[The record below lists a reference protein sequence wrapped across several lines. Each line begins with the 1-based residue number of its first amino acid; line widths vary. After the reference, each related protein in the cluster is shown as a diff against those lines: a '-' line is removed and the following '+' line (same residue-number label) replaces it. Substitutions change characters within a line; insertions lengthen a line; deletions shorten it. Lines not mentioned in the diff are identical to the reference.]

1 MKGLLCA
8 IDPGRDKTG
17 VALVHMDGTLEK
29 KSIVRTAD
37 YEKELA
43 QLLAGKDLLAVAMG
57 NGTRHEVMQ
66 ERTEALL
73 VKLGR
78 AIPVTLVDEKYT
90 TEMGEQWYWKD
101 HPAKGLA
108 RLIPK
113 GMRSGPVP
121 VDDDVAWLIGC
132 IYLGI
137 VKAEDVGHKKV

>member
-1 MKGLLCA
+1 MKDLLCA

-17 VALVHMDGTLEK
+17 VALVRMDGTLEK
-29 KSIVRTAD
+29 KCIVRTAD
-37 YEKELA
+37 YEHELA
-43 QLLAGKDLLAVAMG
+43 RLLMGKDLLAVAMG

-66 ERTEALL
+66 KRTEALL
-73 VKLGR
+73 AKLGR

-113 GMRSGPVP
+113 GMRSVPVP
-121 VDDDVAWLIGC
+121 VDDYVAWIIGC
-132 IYLGI
+132 IYLGT

>member
-1 MKGLLCA
+1 MKGLLCS

-17 VALVHMDGTLEK
+17 VALVHAEEIFAL
-29 KSIVRTAD
+29 V
-37 YEKELA
+37 
-43 QLLAGKDLLAVAMG
+43 MG

-73 VKLGR
+73 SKLGR
-78 AIPVTLVDEKYT
+78 EIPVTLVDEKYT

-113 GMRSGPVP
+113 GMRSVPVP
-121 VDDDVAWLIGC
+121 VAWIIGC

>member
-1 MKGLLCA
+1 MKRLLCA

-17 VALVHMDGTLEK
+17 VALVHPDGTLEK
-29 KSIVRTAD
+29 KCIVRTAD

-43 QLLAGKDLLAVAMG
+43 HLLIGQDLLAVAMG
-57 NGTRHEVMQ
+57 NGTRHDVMQ
-66 ERTEALL
+66 KRTEALL

-90 TEMGEQWYWKD
+90 TEMGEAWYWKD
-101 HPAKGLA
+101 HPVKGLA

-113 GMRSGPVP
+113 GMRTVPVP
-121 VDDDVAWLIGC
+121 VDDYVAWIIGC

>member
-1 MKGLLCA
+1 MKGLLCS

-17 VALVHMDGTLEK
+17 VALVHTDGTLEK

-37 YEKELA
+37 YEKELT

-66 ERTEALL
+66 KRTEDLL

-101 HPAKGLA
+101 HPAKGLS

-113 GMRSGPVP
+113 GMRSVPVP
-121 VDDDVAWLIGC
+121 VDDYVAWIIGC